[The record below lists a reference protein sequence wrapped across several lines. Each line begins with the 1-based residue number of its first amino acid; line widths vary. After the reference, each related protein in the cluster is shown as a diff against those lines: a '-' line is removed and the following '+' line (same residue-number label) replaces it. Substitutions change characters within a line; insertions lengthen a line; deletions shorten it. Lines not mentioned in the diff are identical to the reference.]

1 MVQRIFGR
9 RYELLELIGGGG
21 MADVYRAH
29 DKLLDRSVAVKILH
43 PQFSNDAEF
52 IEKFHRE
59 AQGAAKL
66 SHPNIVNIYD
76 VGEEAGSHY
85 IVMEY
90 VAGDTLKNKIQQQG
104 HLSVAESLDIA
115 RQIAEALE
123 HAHQN
128 NLVHCDIKPHNILMM
143 RDGRVKV
150 ADFGI
155 ARAVTAS
162 TMTYSGNVIGS
173 VHYFSPEQAKGTVVT
188 PKSDVYSLGIVLYEM
203 LTGKLPFTGET
214 SVGIALKHLQEEAV
228 PVRQI
233 DPTIPTI
240 VEAVVSKLMAK
251 DPAMRPDSSE
261 VVREISQAQAMLQ
274 YPGVM
279 QAAAP
284 DPYATQVLPR
294 VSPQPGTYASQRRVP
309 EPEEEEEASVF
320 KSKKFIFGLVM
331 ILVLGFFA
339 GAFMSYGKFW
349 SNAEVTVP
357 NVVGQ
362 TMAVAKQNLEDKKL
376 RVNVAETYDTNTPA
390 GQVVSQTPEA
400 GTKVK
405 EERLVTIYVSKGG
418 EEVEMPDLKGL
429 SRSDAEAKLKKL
441 GLKVGTISEKY
452 SSEEAGTIVSQ
463 DPRAGSKIS
472 KGQSV
477 DLVISKGEKKKTVL
491 VVEVSGMTAD
501 NAKAVLT
508 SRGFKVSVTK
518 QASSEPAGTVI
529 SQSPASGSEQAEG
542 STVEIVVSDGSKV
555 QNRTNNKQGTDAVE
569 NGSKTPSKKNESGKT
584 YNGTIN

>member
-90 VAGDTLKNKIQQQG
+90 VAGDTLKNEIQQQG
-104 HLSVAESLDIA
+104 HLPVAESLDIA

-228 PVRQI
+228 PVRQV

-274 YPGVM
+274 YPGAM

-294 VSPQPGTYASQRRVP
+294 VSAQPGAYASRRRAP
-309 EPEEEEEASVF
+309 EPEEEEETSVF

-349 SNAEVTVP
+349 SNAEVAVP

-477 DLVISKGEKKKTVL
+477 DLVISKGEKKKTAL
-491 VVEVSGMTAD
+491 VPEVSGTNAD
-501 NAKAVLT
+501 NAKSALT
-508 SRGFKVSVTK
+508 SRGFKVNVTK
-518 QASSEPAGTVI
+518 QASAEPAGTVI
-529 SQSPASGSEQAEG
+529 SQSPASGSEQTEG

-555 QNRTNNKQGTDAVE
+555 QNKTNNKQSTDAAE
-569 NGSKTPSKKNESGKT
+569 NSSKTPSKKNESGKT
-584 YNGTIN
+584 DK

>member
-1 MVQRIFGR
+1 MVQRVFGH

-21 MADVYRAH
+21 MADVYKAH
-29 DKLLDRSVAVKILH
+29 DKLLDRLVAVKILH
-43 PQFSNDAEF
+43 AQFSNDAEF

-76 VGEEAGSHY
+76 VGEEEGSHY

-104 HLSVAESLDIA
+104 HLSVDESLRIA

-123 HAHQN
+123 HAHKN

-143 RDGRVKV
+143 PDGRVKV

-173 VHYFSPEQAKGTVVT
+173 VHYFSPEQAKGTMIT

-203 LTGKLPFTGET
+203 LTGALPFTGET

-228 PVRQI
+228 PVCQL
-233 DPTIPTI
+233 DASIPPL
-240 VEAVVSKLMAK
+240 VEAVVAKLMAK
-251 DPAMRPDSSE
+251 DPMMRPDSAE
-261 VVREISQAQAMLQ
+261 VVREIAQAQTMLQ
-274 YPGVM
+274 YPGGARNAGV
-279 QAAAP
+279 Q

-294 VSPQPGTYASQRRVP
+294 VTPTENAYTPRHRGM
-309 EPEEEEEASVF
+309 EPEEEEDEHTSVF
-320 KSKKFIFGLVM
+320 KSKKFIFGLVL
-331 ILVLGFFA
+331 ILVMGFFA

-349 SNAEVTVP
+349 SNAEVAVP

-376 RVNVAETYDTNTPA
+376 RVNVAETYDATVPA

-405 EERLVTIYVSKGG
+405 EERLVTIYVSRGG

-441 GLKVGTISEKY
+441 GLKVGTVAEKY
-452 SSEEAGTIVSQ
+452 SSEDEGTVLSQ

-477 DLVISKGEKKKTVL
+477 DLVVSKGEKTKKASVP
-491 VVEVSGMTAD
+491 EVSGATLNAAKSALTA
-501 NAKAVLT
+501 
-508 SRGFKVSVTK
+508 RGFKVGSVTK
-518 QASSEPAGTVI
+518 QASNQAEGTVL
-529 SQSPASGSEQAEG
+529 SQSPAAGSELAEG
-542 STVEIVVSDGSKV
+542 SSVDLVIAEPEKTQNKTSTKQSTDANDSGSKV
-555 QNRTNNKQGTDAVE
+555 PN
-569 NGSKTPSKKNESGKT
+569 KKNETGKT
-584 YNGTIN
+584 ER

>member
-76 VGEEAGSHY
+76 VGEEAGCHY

-294 VSPQPGTYASQRRVP
+294 VSPQPGTYASQRRAP
-309 EPEEEEEASVF
+309 EPEEEEETSVF

>member
-76 VGEEAGSHY
+76 VGEEAGCHY

-309 EPEEEEEASVF
+309 EPEEEEETSVF